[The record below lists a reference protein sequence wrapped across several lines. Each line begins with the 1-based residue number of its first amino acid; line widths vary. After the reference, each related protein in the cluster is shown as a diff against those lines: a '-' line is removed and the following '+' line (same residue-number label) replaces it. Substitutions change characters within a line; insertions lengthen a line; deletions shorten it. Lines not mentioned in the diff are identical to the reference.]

1 MTTARLEL
9 VSFPLPEI
17 ALALS
22 PNGRAHHMARHRAV
36 KQVQQRIWAE
46 ARMQRLPDM
55 HDGLVVIRPTW
66 TFPITR
72 RRDGDNLTAI
82 LKSTLDAL
90 VKGGWLVDDS
100 SDHVRLEPPVVRVE
114 HGVRSLV
121 LEFETSEVPSV
132 VVAHQPIG
140 RGNAD
145 VST

>member
-1 MTTARLEL
+1 VILLGRLEL

-36 KQVQQRIWAE
+36 KQVQQRVWAE
-46 ARMQRLPDM
+46 AKMQHLPEM

-82 LKSTLDAL
+82 LKGAIDAL
-90 VKGGWLVDDS
+90 VKGGWLLDDS
-100 SDHVRLEPPVVRVE
+100 SEHVRLEPPVICVTK
-114 HGVRSLV
+114 GVRMLE
-121 LEFETSEVPSV
+121 LEFTEGTL
-132 VVAHQPIG
+132 
-140 RGNAD
+140 NA
-145 VST
+145 